1 LPGKYKT
8 YSPEFRDEAVR
19 LVVETSRAIADVAG
33 RGAEGVVVRD
43 ARARSGPVLWF
54 TPGGLCSGLWL
65 CARMAGS
72 SIGGAGGARSA
83 PAASPGGL
91 WGVMLPCCDDRRRA
105 GAGGYRACARGRAV
119 GWSRLGS
126 GVAGVAGCVLVR
138 VSAPRAAVSGGSR
151 TGRDRLVTR

>member
-1 LPGKYKT
+1 M
-8 YSPEFRDEAVR
+8 
-19 LVVETSRAIADVAG
+19 
-33 RGAEGVVVRD
+33 VRD

-91 WGVMLPCCDDRRRA
+91 WGVMLPCCDDRSERGVRGASGLRTAGGGEVIAAGFRCGRGGWLRA
-105 GAGGYRACARGRAV
+105 GAGAGGPGCRFRG
-119 GWSRLGS
+119 S
-126 GVAGVAGCVLVR
+126 C
-138 VSAPRAAVSGGSR
+138 